1 MITPAVS
8 KRFRQSSA
16 TEILRDKLDN
26 VMVME
31 TDSRNGLGLHRDIP
45 AETHS
50 MKDKTE
56 YTTWTEGRIIGEI

>member
-26 VMVME
+26 VI
-31 TDSRNGLGLHRDIP
+31 RNGLDLHRDIP
-45 AETHS
+45 AETHF
-50 MKDKTE
+50 MKDKTDE
-56 YTTWTEGRIIGEI
+56 YTTCTEGRIIGEI

>member
-8 KRFRQSSA
+8 KRFHQSSA

-26 VMVME
+26 VMVKE
-31 TDSRNGLGLHRDIP
+31 TDSRIDLHRDIS

-50 MKDKTE
+50 TKDKTDE
-56 YTTWTEGRIIGEI
+56 YTTCTEGRIIGEI